1 MARYVRAFTLDA
13 STIAA
18 LDSLL
23 QEGPTGPHVEALLG
37 QRPLS
42 LTVEAPTLDRSDL
55 GTADYEELYSLLPAA
70 GPRPL
75 VDWMAKFATPT
86 RQPVWASLL
95 ATMQEL
101 QHLPDYAAFHT
112 AVFTRAHE
120 MKKINPRAQPHAP
133 TLQRRQQPVAATT
146 VNLSRCADALLILG
160 LAALK
165 ERVAQP
171 TSKAAQQGPARKARP
186 GRPGLPPAN
195 PKPKEASDAVRSTSK
210 DAPKGKDKLFKPH
223 RRSAVKVPAV
233 YRRQQHPGN
242 PAPLGWLQDT
252 LLYAGR

>member
-70 GPRPL
+70 GPRRPL

-101 QHLPDYAAFHT
+101 QHLPDYAALHT

-120 MKKINPRAQPHAP
+120 MKKINRRAQRHAV

-165 ERVAQP
+165 ERVAPATRKVRPGPPPAKPTSKPQ
-171 TSKAAQQGPARKARP
+171 TSKAASSPAAP
-186 GRPGLPPAN
+186 ST
-195 PKPKEASDAVRSTSK
+195 KPTPDEAKGSK
-210 DAPKGKDKLFKPH
+210 
-223 RRSAVKVPAV
+223 
-233 YRRQQHPGN
+233 
-242 PAPLGWLQDT
+242 
-252 LLYAGR
+252 